1 MSLLHVSVYC
11 LEGPD
16 NDSRVLDL
24 VIPDDAELSTQFQ
37 PDLLGGVATISG
49 GAETAKRTM
58 DGRPS
63 SRSVIAPPTQG
74 QQWQTDAR
82 WITDYSLLQNS

>member
-24 VIPDDAELSTQFQ
+24 VIP
-37 PDLLGGVATISG
+37 
-49 GAETAKRTM
+49 TM
-58 DGRPS
+58 P
-63 SRSVIAPPTQG
+63 
-74 QQWQTDAR
+74 
-82 WITDYSLLQNS
+82 N